1 MKSIQYN
8 KIIFIIHTGN
18 MRDVKGNIRMRKTIL
33 AFMTAVL
40 LAGNSNAVYAS
51 GIPDVEVMETFE
63 TEALATEGESEAS
76 ALPEE
81 YTSPYVT
88 SIKRQSPY
96 LLGICGHGS
105 IRIQYLEEGISGW
118 KR

>member
-1 MKSIQYN
+1 
-8 KIIFIIHTGN
+8 
-18 MRDVKGNIRMRKTIL
+18 MRKTIL

-51 GIPDVEVMETFE
+51 GMPDVEAMETFE

-81 YTSPYVT
+81 YTSHML
-88 SIKRQSPY
+88 RQLRGRAHMGPA
-96 LLGICGHGS
+96 GHL
-105 IRIQYLEEGISGW
+105 RPWQYQNPISG
-118 KR
+118 RRD